1 MGLASYRTAPPCCI
15 VRLSGH
21 VTVLYSYFAA
31 LPYPVTTSRSSDFG
45 QRREPDELT
54 EHRRPRAMGAR
65 HPRFSSP
72 FLEGIHASRML
83 AQPQSQ
89 PERQD
94 LNLHPSVY
102 KTAAQP
108 LCFAPQC
115 QSFQRSVYRKL
126 PSFGLSAAPFGHGL
140 LSLNPC
146 ELFTGLL
153 DNISFQ
159 IPIVKIFLI
168 LSVAA
173 YANV

>member
-21 VTVLYSYFAA
+21 VTVIYSYFAA

-54 EHRRPRAMGAR
+54 DHHRPRAMGAR

-72 FLEGIHASRML
+72 FAEGIHASRML

-94 LNLHPSVY
+94 LNLYLGSHEYMRYPHSSVNLSYVPRKTPDMFKDRRVPPSRSAGLSRPSLMFIQMRREC
-102 KTAAQP
+102 TAAAR
-108 LCFAPQC
+108 L
-115 QSFQRSVYRKL
+115 
-126 PSFGLSAAPFGHGL
+126 
-140 LSLNPC
+140 
-146 ELFTGLL
+146 
-153 DNISFQ
+153 
-159 IPIVKIFLI
+159 
-168 LSVAA
+168 
-173 YANV
+173 